1 MKKIM
6 YFLKWNFTDIAPYNK
21 RMIAYFVI
29 GLAVTLGLQSSDW
42 FFITPILIVAD
53 LTQDII
59 RSRYQ
64 EFKKEQTDIIETLK
78 K

>member
-1 MKKIM
+1 M
-6 YFLKWNFTDIAPYNK
+6 YFLKWNFTDMEGYSK
-21 RMIAYFVI
+21 RYLSYFVI

-42 FFITPILIVAD
+42 FFITPVLIFAD

>member
-29 GLAVTLGLQSSDW
+29 ALLGAIFVHKDLFFLAPVLI
-42 FFITPILIVAD
+42 FID

-64 EFKKEQTDIIETLK
+64 DFKKEQTDIIETLK

>member
-1 MKKIM
+1 MKRIM
-6 YFLKWNFTDIAPYNK
+6 YFLKWNFTDMEGYSK
-21 RMIAYFVI
+21 RYLSYFVI

-42 FFITPILIVAD
+42 FFITPVLIFAD

>member
-1 MKKIM
+1 MRKIM

-21 RMIAYFVI
+21 RMIAYFTL
-29 GLAVTLGLQSSDW
+29 GLAVALGLENSDW
-42 FFITPILIVAD
+42 FFITPILIFAD

-64 EFKKEQTDIIETLK
+64 DFKKEQQEMIDSIK